1 MNMYM
6 YYEIARD
13 MAWRVL
19 LACGVTSL
27 PVDLASIAEHYAIEI
42 VRYSKC
48 ALTQL
53 FNPEAV
59 SGDGFIAKINDR
71 KIIFLNDKIKT
82 LGRRRFTL
90 GHELGHGIMEHPM
103 AHIITRNS
111 EIDSKTDPIEMQAN
125 VFSRDIL
132 APACVLH
139 EIGVTTVAEIMQIC
153 NISKT
158 SAEIRLERLTMLR
171 ERGKFYTS
179 PLEIKVREQFDDFI
193 KANKL

>member
-111 EIDSKTDPIEMQAN
+111 EIDSKTNPIEMQAN

-139 EIGVTTVAEIMQIC
+139 EIGVTTVEEIMQIC

>member
-13 MAWRVL
+13 MAWQVL
-19 LACGVTSL
+19 LACGIVSL
-27 PVDLASIAEHYAIEI
+27 PVDLNRIAEHYAIQI
-42 VRYSKC
+42 VRYSTC
-48 ALTQL
+48 ALAQL
-53 FNPEAV
+53 FNPEAI
-59 SGDGFIAKINDR
+59 SGDGFITKVNDN
-71 KIIFLNDKIKT
+71 KIIFLNDRIKT
-82 LGRRRFTL
+82 VGRRRFTV
-90 GHELGHGIMEHPM
+90 GHELGHGVMEHPLT
-103 AHIITRNS
+103 HIITRNS

-132 APACVLH
+132 MPACVLH
-139 EIGVTTVAEIMQIC
+139 EIGVKTVEEIMQIC

-179 PLEIKVREQFDDFI
+179 PLEAQVREQFDDFI

>member
-6 YYEIARD
+6 YYEQARD
-13 MAWRVL
+13 TAWRVL
-19 LACGVTSL
+19 LECSITSL
-27 PVDLASIAEHYAIEI
+27 PVDLALIANHYAIEI
-42 VRYSKC
+42 VQYSKC
-48 ALTQL
+48 SLTQL

-59 SGDGFIAKINDR
+59 SGDGFIAKVNEN

-90 GHELGHGIMEHPM
+90 GHELGHGILEHPM

-111 EIDSKTDPIEMQAN
+111 EIDSKTNPIEMQAN

-132 APACVLH
+132 APACVLQ
-139 EIGVTTVAEIMQIC
+139 EIGVTSPEEIMQIC

-179 PLEIKVREQFDDFI
+179 PLERQVREQFDDFI
-193 KANKL
+193 KANKI

>member
-6 YYEIARD
+6 YYEQARD
-13 MAWRVL
+13 MAWRTL
-19 LACGVTSL
+19 IACEITSL
-27 PVDLASIAEHYAIEI
+27 PVDLKEIADHYAIEI
-42 VRYSKC
+42 VQYSRC

-59 SGDGFIAKINDR
+59 SGDGFITKINEN

-90 GHELGHGIMEHPM
+90 GHELGHGIMEHPI

-111 EIDSKTDPIEMQAN
+111 ETDSKTDPIEMQAN

-132 APACVLH
+132 APACVLR
-139 EIGVTTVAEIMQIC
+139 EIGVTTPEDIMQIC

-158 SAEIRLERLTMLR
+158 SAEIRLERLNMLR
-171 ERGKFYTS
+171 DRGKFYTS
-179 PLEIKVREQFDDFI
+179 PLERQVRDRFDDFI

>member
-6 YYEIARD
+6 YYEAARD
-13 MAWRVL
+13 MAWRTL
-19 LACGVTSL
+19 LACKVKTL
-27 PVDLASIAEHYAIEI
+27 PVDLTEIADYYAIEI

-59 SGDGFIAKINDR
+59 SGDGFITKVNEN

-103 AHIITRNS
+103 AHIVTRNS

-139 EIGVTTVAEIMQIC
+139 EIGVKTVEEIMQIC

-171 ERGKFYTS
+171 DRDKFYTS
-179 PLEIKVREQFDDFI
+179 PLEVEVRDQFDDFI
-193 KANKL
+193 RANKL

>member
-6 YYEIARD
+6 FYEQARD
-13 MAWRVL
+13 MAWRTL
-19 LACGVTSL
+19 IACEITSL
-27 PVDLASIAEHYAIEI
+27 PVDLREIADHYAIEI
-42 VRYSKC
+42 VQYSKC

-59 SGDGFIAKINDR
+59 SGDGFIAKINDS

-103 AHIITRNS
+103 VHIITRNS
-111 EIDSKTDPIEMQAN
+111 ETDSKTDPIEMQAN

-132 APACVLH
+132 APACVLR
-139 EIGVTTVAEIMQIC
+139 EIGVTTPEEIMQIC

-158 SAEIRLERLTMLR
+158 SAEIRLERLNMLR
-171 ERGKFYTS
+171 DRGKFYTS
-179 PLEIKVREQFDDFI
+179 PLERQVREQFDDFI
-193 KANKL
+193 RANKL

>member
-111 EIDSKTDPIEMQAN
+111 EIDSKTNPIEMQAN

-139 EIGVTTVAEIMQIC
+139 EIGVTTVEEIMQIC

-179 PLEIKVREQFDDFI
+179 PLEIMVREHFDDFI

>member
-139 EIGVTTVAEIMQIC
+139 EIGVTTVEEIMQIC